1 MKSIFYMLCAVAND
15 QCMSNASIAVPY
27 GHAPLT
33 IAFQKGKFAASRRYS
48 PIPQITSDNQ
58 VSPTRV
64 LCTRSDQT
72 LSSNTKWKCSGNTP
86 IDRVTVQWEGY
97 ESKQDT
103 THFLK
108 DSFSVKIHRSPLA
121 ASKMGSI
128 FSIAFLLGIA
138 ACIVNLCDSTD
149 LSFVLGAGFLAAL
162 CCGSSDDNGWFD
174 GDGDSSIR

>member
-1 MKSIFYMLCAVAND
+1 MLCAVVYANN
-15 QCMSNASIAVPY
+15 QCISNTSIAVPY
-27 GHAPLT
+27 DHAPLT
-33 IAFQKGKFAASRRYS
+33 IAFQKGTFAASRRYS
-48 PIPQITSDNQ
+48 SIPQITSEGTNI
-58 VSPTRV
+58 PTRV
-64 LCTRSDQT
+64 ICTRSDQP
-72 LSSNTKWKCSGNTP
+72 LSINTKWKCSGNAP

-121 ASKMGSI
+121 ASKMRSI
-128 FSIAFLLGIA
+128 FSIALLLGIA